1 MKKSFYA
8 FLALIASC
16 LAFFGCSNQL
26 EDNGSVLLLSQL
38 SNSKAVEYGS
48 LTIGDDSRALDVSEL
63 TEATITVYG
72 SGMTPVS
79 ASGKV
84 EIMSGR
90 ASATVERI
98 PVGANRVVEVRSN
111 VDGAVLYAV
120 TNIKS
125 GTNSTTVNW
134 NTTALGAVYYNLIQK
149 GTDVSSISASILEA
163 AIPSVHGSLVDS
175 EKIAADYP
183 SLKASS
189 NYRKATGTVSVAAAD
204 IAGYKVQ
211 ITDPASEVKAV
222 ASASDTLSFNV
233 AEGNYRVLVLDSTGA
248 KVAEKAIVVGEGA
261 ETKVTAKEGEIDF
274 SDKTIVFVK
283 ASSAPTIWA
292 WEDGGVA
299 LSTKMGGTWK
309 TTSSATLMTAAT
321 TEYMSDPSGWY
332 MMDYSEYATAGNT
345 KTIKFQLNWGN
356 SQITGKAGTFWYNG
370 SSSSATNPS
379 PVAGG
384 VTLTVVNPAIVT
396 KPTVT
401 ISPASGEVSST
412 GKITVTLTD
421 GSGTI
426 SAALVKAGSKSY
438 SYSDFTNN
446 VLTINV
452 SDVASAGNFT
462 VTASATNEKGT
473 ANASASLTAVEK
485 AGVKIY
491 VSATD
496 GAPTIWAWTA
506 SIPNITN
513 EAAYP
518 GEQMAKATGLKCND
532 NWYVI
537 TTKLEDSNS
546 EEIKIN
552 LNGNGQD
559 ISTGKTSTFWYDAA
573 GIGGTLEAK
582 KFYDSDPSIKP
593 EPVKPTLKISP
604 ASGKEIGTVSSIKI
618 EAGFGYDEI
627 IENSVTINGRSFTL
641 SEGSNS
647 YPVSDFAT
655 TEGVTITVSAALTNS
670 KGTATV
676 SATYT
681 TKLLKEDPFTWDN
694 VNAYFVLTDRFY
706 NGDTTNDH
714 SYFRQNGL
722 SGDEN
727 VATFHGGDLA
737 GLTQKLDYFDKLG
750 VNAIWITAPYEQV
763 HGWVSGKKGA
773 FPHYAFHGYYTLDW
787 SSMDQN
793 MGTVEELRTFV
804 NACHSKGI
812 RVIMDIVM
820 NHVGYNNTQ
829 DMITY
834 KHGYTE
840 HTDGWL
846 EKALNPDSGKIEWY
860 ANDTVKWDN
869 SYWDDSWFGPWI
881 RSFGYTSGSEYGGS
895 CGGLPD
901 VKTELTSSKGMA
913 PVLVTKWGQ
922 EKDSDPCTVA
932 GTGNTTGNKIGD
944 YRNPSVAAT
953 DWLSVNGNYRT
964 DMNVAPADYQVAWL
978 SAWVREVGIDGFRCD
993 TAKHVEP
1000 FRWGQLKDACTAA
1013 LEAWRNDSSKSKLYN
1028 GVDTGAADWD
1038 ESFWMT
1044 GECFGWTAIGGSGGE
1059 YYGTGKFDSMINFSY
1074 NGSQGGG
1081 TSSSYP
1087 SSSDW
1092 NTYLSINTAKKDSD
1106 NNGNRNNVLTY
1117 LSSHDTKLCRPSDA
1131 IAQGTMFTLLP
1142 GGIQI
1147 YYGDESSRP
1156 QAYLGCGDTDMMTR
1170 GDMNWDEIEGSKKA
1184 QVAHW
1189 GKVGNFRKYNP
1200 AVGAGVGSGT
1210 KRTYS
1215 GAAGENKVAI
1225 GIDGTSVDVSG
1236 LFADG
1241 TTVYNWYDGQS
1252 SVVSGGKVTFAGGTT
1267 STPILV
1273 SEKNPASCGVT
1284 F

>member
-63 TEATITVYG
+63 TEATVTVYG

-134 NTTALGAVYYNLIQK
+134 DTTALGAVYYNLIQK
-149 GTDVSSISASILEA
+149 GTDVSSISDNILKA
-163 AIPSVHGSLVDS
+163 AIPSVHASLVDA

-183 SLKASS
+183 SLKAAS
-189 NYRKATGTVSVAAAD
+189 NYKKATGTVTVAATG

-222 ASASDTLSFNV
+222 VSASDTLSFNV

-546 EEIKIN
+546 EEIKII
-552 LNGNGQD
+552 LNGNGQT

-593 EPVKPTLKISP
+593 DPVKPTLKISP
-604 ASGKEIGTVSSIKI
+604 ASEKEIGTVSSIKI
-618 EAGFGYDEI
+618 EANFGYDEI
-627 IENSVTINGRSFTL
+627 TENSVTINGRSFTL

-750 VNAIWITAPYEQV
+750 VNAIWITAPYEQA
-763 HGWVSGKKGA
+763 HGWVGGKNGA

-829 DMITY
+829 DMVTF

-846 EKALNPDSGKIEWY
+846 EKALNPQTGKIEWF

-869 SYWDDSWFGPWI
+869 DLWNNSWFGPWI
-881 RSFGYTSGSEYGGS
+881 RSFGYATGSEYGGS

-901 VKTELTSSKGMA
+901 VKTELTTSVGIA
-913 PVLVTKWGQ
+913 PVHNTKWNSVDTA
-922 EKDSDPCTVA
+922 EYKAS
-932 GTGNTTGNKIGD
+932 
-944 YRNPSVAAT
+944 YYNPSVADT
-953 DWLSVNGNYRT
+953 DWLSTNGNYRT

-1013 LEAWRNDSSKSKLYN
+1013 LEAWRNDSTKSKLYN

-1092 NTYLSINTAKKDSD
+1092 NTYLSINTAKKDDD
-1106 NNGNRNNVLTY
+1106 NNGNLNNVLTY
-1117 LSSHDTKLCRPSDA
+1117 LSSHDTKLCRPADA

-1225 GIDGTSVDVSG
+1225 GIDGTSVDVKE

-1241 TTVYNWYDGQS
+1241 TTVYNWYDGTS
-1252 SVVSGGKVTFAGGTT
+1252 AKVSGGKVTFAGGTT